1 MQHSPSPNPN
11 QLLYS
16 RKQAAQILD
25 CSVATLVRA
34 EKTARLRP
42 VKLGAGPNASTYYRV
57 VDIEQLAQPEG

>member
-16 RKQAAQILD
+16 RRQAAQILG
-25 CSVATLVRA
+25 CHIATLIRLELA
-34 EKTARLRP
+34 GRLRA
-42 VKLGAGPNASTYYRV
+42 VKLGGGPNASTYYRV